1 MLPTNARLHYL
12 YRNRSAETKNVYL
25 HCSFSLKEIYYR
37 NILAAQTHS
46 LECIDVAKS
55 SLIKVKMY

>member
-46 LECIDVAKS
+46 LECIDVANS
-55 SLIKVKMY
+55 SLIRFTMY